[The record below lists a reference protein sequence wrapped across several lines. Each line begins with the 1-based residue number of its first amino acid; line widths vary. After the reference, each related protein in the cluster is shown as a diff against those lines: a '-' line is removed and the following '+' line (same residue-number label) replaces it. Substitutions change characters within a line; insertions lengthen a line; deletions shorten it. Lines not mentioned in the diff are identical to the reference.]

1 LQRWLDYT
9 ETVAQDDLMRSL
21 GTLSRKHKAEVL
33 LGIVLLVF
41 VAVSAVVG
49 SRGWFHLRRLER
61 EQAQMEALAV
71 GLERQN
77 ESVEEHLRRLDND
90 DAYLE
95 KVVRERIGW
104 VKPNEMLYRSGGVG
118 AGESGGRDVD
128 DTAGDRGN

>member
-1 LQRWLDYT
+1 
-9 ETVAQDDLMRSL
+9 MRSL

-33 LGIVLLVF
+33 LGIVLLVL
-41 VAVSAVVG
+41 VAVSGVVG
-49 SRGWFHLRRLER
+49 SRGWLHLRRLER

-77 ESVEEHLRRLDND
+77 ESVEDHLRRLDND

-118 AGESGGRDVD
+118 SRESDGRDMG
-128 DTAGDRGN
+128 DTTRDRGN